1 VIHDPSQTV
10 VIQGDAI
17 PTSLAQGECA
27 TPGCDHQ
34 HPCPATESMRQP
46 DCGCGP
52 YFFLEIDAMFLGRQG
67 STGTAPTYSL
77 SQSTATL
84 DTDPPSGD
92 VDDWAWSVGPL
103 ANPPAT
109 ILTNPYDDS
118 NRLMTAPRWTFG
130 MLGESGLGIRGRYL
144 RLDSAVGTFAA
155 PPSLGTTT
163 IANNTNGLLGETS
176 ITEAF
181 EAETIDVE
189 GILDFEL
196 GSGKLIG
203 FAGLRYGQFEDL
215 RSSTATGRIRTGAP
229 ADTGSPPEWIDTFST
244 ANYDF
249 STQQGAAFEGS
260 GPTLGITAIM
270 PFLSSRSISVFGSLR
285 GTALYGEAESLAV
298 SSSLIDSMY
307 VSGQDIE
314 TQRLQLEE
322 RFYLW
327 DIEVGAQW
335 SRCIRFMDG
344 RVFARAG
351 IECQFW
357 RGSADRVSATSS
369 VADYN
374 IPGMVYNNSPP
385 FLSGIGTTSGEAVA
399 ESLNF
404 DFNLVGLMIG
414 TGVIW

>member
-1 VIHDPSQTV
+1 M
-10 VIQGDAI
+10 
-17 PTSLAQGECA
+17 PTALPHADVS
-27 TPGCDHQ
+27 TPGCNRQ
-34 HPCPATESMRQP
+34 QPCPATESMRQP

-52 YFFLEIDAMFLGRQG
+52 YFFLEIDALFLGRQG
-67 STGTAPTYSL
+67 STGIAPTYSL

-84 DTDPPSGD
+84 DTNPPGGN
-92 VDDWAWSVGPL
+92 VNDWAWSVGPL
-103 ANPPAT
+103 SNPPVN

-130 MLGESGLGIRGRYL
+130 MLGESGLGIRGRYW
-144 RLDSAVGTFAA
+144 RTDSAVGTFSA

-176 ITEAF
+176 LTEAF
-181 EAETIDVE
+181 EAETMDLE
-189 GILDFEL
+189 GILDFKL

-229 ADTGSPPEWIDTFST
+229 ADTGNPAEWIDTFST

-249 STQQGAAFEGS
+249 GTQQGAGFEGT

-270 PFLSSRSISVFGSLR
+270 PFLSSRSISVFGTLR

-307 VSGQDIE
+307 VSGQDID
-314 TQRLQLEE
+314 TQRLQLKE

-351 IECQFW
+351 LEWQFW
-357 RGSADRVSATSS
+357 RGSGERVSATSS
-369 VADYN
+369 VADYG
-374 IPGMVYNNSPP
+374 IEGMVYNNSPP

-399 ESLNF
+399 QSLGF